1 MGVISVLNR
10 AQLEAKL
17 ECGDF
22 EPLLKLTSEDAHRA
36 LAIDLVILAHALAG
50 ELEQTL
56 WHCSWAEQRGLRLT
70 DSQLASINFSR
81 GVAYTRVSEY
91 VKARHEFAKNIKY
104 RRSDLRS
111 QYFVYQG
118 IGFFR
123 FFSGEYTRASGYARN
138 ALECS
143 TQGKFPFGQLLAEEL
158 LAHALMENG
167 LVRLGVH
174 HLREALKK
182 ARTLNNSSL
191 RQTFRLLLLLSEARF
206 GLNWD
211 CIPKLEKALKNLH
224 PQDSYSRNA
233 VKLELA
239 NQWALRGRP
248 TKAAQVLDE
257 SCDSIYASRN
267 RRHIA
272 LLNFRLAF
280 LTWIRG
286 RREEGIRLLKSTELH
301 LHSEVDIALLRRIR
315 GLEKRLLSGEIYK
328 RSLRREVFGEDRL
341 GDLYDLVI
349 RKDATALDT
358 ILENRLFYFLFPY
371 FDLQFEQQALIFDL
385 LPKGVIIIDQGD
397 ITVIEKGLT
406 RGLRKILELLS
417 HSHQSKAELVEKV
430 WGYTYDPAR
439 HDPLIY
445 TSISKLR
452 QLLARPWIEA
462 DEKGYRLSSGVKL
475 QMQSAADSE
484 MEILKA
490 PNKILITNSYLSFRQ
505 LRILQA
511 FGNRKVE
518 SVGVEDVMRD
528 LKVSRAT
535 ATRDL
540 AALTDSGHLFRLGK
554 ARATRYV
561 RGDI

>member
-1 MGVISVLNR
+1 MGSNR
-10 AQLEAKL
+10 AQLEAFL
-17 ECGDF
+17 ESGNF
-22 EPLLKLTSEDAHRA
+22 EPLLNLTSEDAYRA
-36 LAIDLVILAHALAG
+36 HSLDLTVLAHALAG

-56 WHCSWAEQRGLRLT
+56 WHCTWIEQRGLRLSEAQAAT
-70 DSQLASINFSR
+70 VNFSL

-91 VKARHEFAKNIKY
+91 VKARRQFAKNLRY
-104 RRSDLRS
+104 RRSDLRA
-111 QYFVYQG
+111 QFFVFQG

-123 FFSGEYTRASGYARN
+123 FFSGQYRRAGEYARA

-143 TQGKFPFGQLLAEEL
+143 TQGKFAFGQLLAEEL
-158 LAHALMENG
+158 LAHCLMEDG
-167 LVRLGVH
+167 QVRLGVR

-182 ARTLNNSSL
+182 ARALNNTSL
-191 RQTFRLLLLLSEARF
+191 RQSFRLLLLLSEARF

-211 CIPKLEKALKNLH
+211 CIAKLEKALAKLH

-239 NQWALRGRP
+239 NQWALRGNP
-248 TKAAQVLDE
+248 AKAARVLDE

-286 RREEGIRLLKSTELH
+286 RREEAVRLLKSTELH
-301 LHSEVDIALLRRIR
+301 LHKEVDIALLQRIR
-315 GLEKRLLSGEIYK
+315 GLEKRLAAGEIFK
-328 RSLRREVFGEDRL
+328 RTREAGTFGEDRL
-341 GDLYDLVI
+341 GDLYDLVT
-349 RKDATALDT
+349 RKDPAALET
-358 ILENRLFYFLFPY
+358 ILNERLFYFLFPY
-371 FDLQFEQQALIFDL
+371 FDLKFEQQALIFDL
-385 LPKGVIIIDQGD
+385 LPKGVVMIDQGD
-397 ITVIEKGLT
+397 IQVIEKGLT

-430 WGYTYDPAR
+430 WGYTYDPSR
-439 HDPLIY
+439 HDALIY

-452 QLLARPWIEA
+452 QLLGRAWIEA
-462 DEKGYRLSSGVKL
+462 DGKGYRLSSGVKL
-475 QMQSAADSE
+475 QMHADAVPE
-484 MEILKA
+484 LNDIRTA
-490 PNKILITNSYLSFRQ
+490 PRSSLTNSSLNFRQ

-511 FGNRKVE
+511 FGNRSKD

-540 AALTDSGHLFRLGK
+540 AALTDGGYLFRLGR

-561 RGDI
+561 RGDL